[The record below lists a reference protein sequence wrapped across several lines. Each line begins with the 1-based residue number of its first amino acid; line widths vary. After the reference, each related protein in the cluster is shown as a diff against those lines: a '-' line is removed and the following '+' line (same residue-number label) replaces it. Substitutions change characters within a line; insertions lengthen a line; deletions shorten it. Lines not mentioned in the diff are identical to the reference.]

1 MFKTISSATSRSSLL
16 QSAIALCCQYDWDLG
31 YSANQAI
38 RTKNRKTE
46 LKTTPLG
53 QKCGLESQLK
63 GQCNEM
69 CDANIFGLKSLYVF
83 TGVKQYFNKGKM
95 SNSTAASGRIKGK
108 NHNIP
113 RWCIFGDIQYI
124 VYIWPNIIHIMTCSL
139 QNRIF
144 EPNKILILS

>member
-69 CDANIFGLKSLYVF
+69 CDAYIFWLKSLYVF

-108 NHNIP
+108 NHIIP

-124 VYIWPNIIHIMTCSL
+124 VYIWPNRNIIHIMTCSL

-144 EPNKILILS
+144 EP